1 MEEAGKGC
9 LMIRMDVSGRMFLLV
24 LVYPCSPPQRAVVC
38 VCVCVCV
45 CARGKTVLVTP
56 SAELTVGGHA
66 AVETFPEAAR
76 LAAVATVT
84 PDGTVAGVLTRVRAA
99 TQTLLIL
106 HRTPEETLK
115 THVVKNVFIPAIISS
130 Y

>member
-24 LVYPCSPPQRAVVC
+24 LVYPGSTPQRAVVC
-38 VCVCVCV
+38 VCVCVR
-45 CARGKTVLVTP
+45 ARGKTVLVTP
-56 SAELTVGGHA
+56 LAELTVGGHA

>member
-24 LVYPCSPPQRAVVC
+24 LVYPGSTPQRAVVC
-38 VCVCVCV
+38 VCVCVR
-45 CARGKTVLVTP
+45 ARGKTVLVTP

>member
-1 MEEAGKGC
+1 
-9 LMIRMDVSGRMFLLV
+9 
-24 LVYPCSPPQRAVVC
+24 
-38 VCVCVCV
+38 V

-115 THVVKNVFIPAIISS
+115 THVVKNVFIPAIISYLVLNS
-130 Y
+130 GPSLRLSSGCAILATQNFFSID